1 MSRIC
6 LISGVFL
13 TYLFYSSLI
22 TVHAEVVGH
31 WTFDSENQLGTDASS
46 FGNDGEPKA
55 NATWTS
61 DGKVGG
67 GLKLDGESWLEV
79 PHDDSLNVTTEV
91 TLMCWVKFDAVG
103 DFYQSLI
110 WKNGPQVVHYS
121 LRLFRSGLKLRFGRD
136 FGGFAFD
143 GFTAEGR
150 TITEP
155 GDLDYPEANRW
166 YHVAA
171 VCDGEKVRLYTD
183 GKEKGSADQMGNF
196 VNSEAPLTIGF
207 DLRTRLGVGSQ
218 GGKEFVRG
226 IVDEVV
232 VFNHA
237 LTQDEVQRAVEGVL
251 FVSVEGTLATIVTI
265 WADIKVRE

>member
-67 GLKLDGESWLEV
+67 GLKLDGASWLEV
-79 PHDDSLNVTTEV
+79 PHDDSLNVTAEV

-110 WKNGPQVVHYS
+110 WKNGPKEVHYA
-121 LRLFRSGLKLRFGRD
+121 LRLFRTGLILRFGRD

-143 GFTAEGR
+143 SFTANGR
-150 TITEP
+150 TETDP

-166 YHVAA
+166 YHIAG
-171 VCDGEKVRLYTD
+171 VCDGETVKLYTD
-183 GKEKGSADQMGNF
+183 GKEKAASNQRGDF
-196 VNSEAPLTIGF
+196 VDSEAPLTIGA
-207 DLRTRLGVGSQ
+207 DVRK
-218 GGKEFVRG
+218 GGPSVNGEGTHG
-226 IVDEVV
+226 IIDEVFV
-232 VFNHA
+232 LNHA

-251 FVSVEGTLATIVTI
+251 FVSVEGTLATIATI
-265 WADIKVRE
+265 WADIKKLK

>member
-1 MSRIC
+1 
-6 LISGVFL
+6 
-13 TYLFYSSLI
+13 
-22 TVHAEVVGH
+22 
-31 WTFDSENQLGTDASS
+31 
-46 FGNDGEPKA
+46 
-55 NATWTS
+55 
-61 DGKVGG
+61 VGG
-67 GLKLDGESWLEV
+67 GLKLDGASWLEV
-79 PHDDSLNVTTEV
+79 PHDDSLNVMTEV

-121 LRLFRSGLKLRFGRD
+121 LR
-136 FGGFAFD
+136 
-143 GFTAEGR
+143 
-150 TITEP
+150 
-155 GDLDYPEANRW
+155 
-166 YHVAA
+166 
-171 VCDGEKVRLYTD
+171 RLYTD

-251 FVSVEGTLATIVTI
+251 FVSVEGTLATIATI